1 MTDIR
6 KLFEDVKNA
15 IKELELKEY
24 TLIHKKAAEDKNAD
38 ILSQLIDQYETS
50 KFIFADFGEFCDR
63 HDELMKYL
71 HE

>member
-15 IKELELKEY
+15 IKELELNEY
-24 TLIHKKAAEDKNAD
+24 SEIHKKAAEDKNAD

-50 KFIFADFGEFCDR
+50 KFIMTDFGEFVDR